1 MPTKNAY
8 LIGLSALAMGVG
20 LLAPAAASAA
30 TTDFSV
36 TQTDSADPVEVG
48 DNVAYTV
55 TVQDNGPGANVPVTL
70 TYKLS
75 SRLDFV
81 SATPSQGACDRKGRT
96 IVCELGVLSVYEPA
110 ATVVIRANAAKA
122 GTATNDATVTPTNN
136 ADNDPVGANDTATET
151 TEIIAKSGGGRGA
164 QCAGRKATIV
174 GTPGA
179 DTLVGTAGRDVIQA
193 GRGKDVIRGLSNKD
207 IVCAG
212 GGADTVRGGDD
223 ADVLK
228 GGRGNDLLK
237 GGRGD
242 DLLKGGR
249 GDDRCRGG
257 AGDDIKKGC

>member
-1 MPTKNAY
+1 MRRKNAY
-8 LIGLSALAMGVG
+8 LIGLSVLAMGVG
-20 LLAPAAASAA
+20 LFVTAAASAA

-75 SRLDFV
+75 NRLDFV
-81 SATPSQGACDRKGRT
+81 SATPSQGTCDRNGRT
-96 IVCELGVLSVYEPA
+96 IVCELGVLSVYEPS
-110 ATVVIRANAAKA
+110 ATVVIRAKAAKT
-122 GTATNDATVTPTNN
+122 GTATNEATVSPTNN
-136 ADNDPVGANDTATET
+136 ADNDPTGANDTATET
-151 TEIIAKSGGGRGA
+151 TKIVAAGGGGGA

-193 GRGKDVIRGLSNKD
+193 GRGNDVIRGLSNKD

-228 GGRGNDLLK
+228 GGRGDDLLK